1 MTTGSTCPPTSGL
14 SDVEIVSARCVDPI
28 DTDDRLLVM
37 QLYIE
42 RISEHFSDVVL
53 HNYDQRILT
62 LNHLLSSFYNRISQ
76 LLDSLKAGTLLT

>member
-1 MTTGSTCPPTSGL
+1 
-14 SDVEIVSARCVDPI
+14 
-28 DTDDRLLVM
+28 M

-62 LNHLLSSFYNRISQ
+62 LNHLPSSFYNRISQ